1 MNGGD
6 RAGAGCAWLGCA
18 ANFNRRGHE
27 AGVGAAAS
35 CRRWLDRLVICW
47 GLWLPAGSRR
57 SYSLALGMLWE
68 EDDALALGNL
78 EGVDDTL
85 ALGNLGGVGD
95 FVDGYIWRGSA
106 LTFT

>member
-1 MNGGD
+1 
-6 RAGAGCAWLGCA
+6 
-18 ANFNRRGHE
+18 
-27 AGVGAAAS
+27 
-35 CRRWLDRLVICW
+35 
-47 GLWLPAGSRR
+47 
-57 SYSLALGMLWE
+57 MLWE

>member
-1 MNGGD
+1 M
-6 RAGAGCAWLGCA
+6 
-18 ANFNRRGHE
+18 
-27 AGVGAAAS
+27 
-35 CRRWLDRLVICW
+35 ICC

-78 EGVDDTL
+78 
-85 ALGNLGGVGD
+85 GGVGD

>member
-47 GLWLPAGSRR
+47 GLWLPAAGSRR
-57 SYSLALGMLWE
+57 SYSLALGKLIGE
-68 EDDALALGNL
+68 
-78 EGVDDTL
+78 
-85 ALGNLGGVGD
+85 
-95 FVDGYIWRGSA
+95 
-106 LTFT
+106 